1 MDKMYDSAA
10 KTGRC
15 RRTVR
20 FHLSLYDMRAIWET
34 ILSLT
39 RLILPKNCQFSP
51 FPAKRGKLLQSY
63 NDSGMFREMQSWDL
77 CVC

>member
-1 MDKMYDSAA
+1 MYDSAA
-10 KTGRC
+10 KTGQC
-15 RRTVR
+15 RQTIR
-20 FHLSLYDMRAIWET
+20 FHLLLYNMRAIWET

-51 FPAKRGKLLQSY
+51 FRAKPGKLLQS
-63 NDSGMFREMQSWDL
+63 NQDSGMFREMQSWDL